1 MASWLAGIATV
12 DAFCDDEPMVGDVEC
27 LDAVPAWDC
36 LLHLDDQP
44 RSPLMRFTS
53 LGYYSFP
60 AYVTLRPSPRRLCMR
75 QANQF

>member
-12 DAFCDDEPMVGDVEC
+12 EALCDDEPMVGDVEC
-27 LDAVPAWDC
+27 LDAVPALDC

-44 RSPLMRFTS
+44 RPLLMRFTS